1 MGIPFKTFHVNAGPS
16 TSFIRKMNKTLLL
29 TVICF
34 LANTEGLPRTRRA
47 LSPGYLSI
55 PGYKECLES
64 QTWRVPNG
72 IGRTTELCIPA
83 TKPAYCLEA
92 AWTNLNSASSG
103 LRFCNG
109 GIDPV
114 GILQIF
120 ARILSGKSADSQGST
135 KSRSIRPKP
144 KNINN
149 QPKPKD
155 FSIRPKP
162 QDFSIRP
169 KSQDFNTR
177 PKLRDF
183 NIQPKPQDFS
193 SRPKP
198 KDFGLLPSASA
209 AEVLES
215 LFYKFSACSANVPA
229 PGGLAPAD
237 CQFPFTYDGRTYNE
251 CTYYQTANNRAWCR
265 TINGGLG

>member
-1 MGIPFKTFHVNAGPS
+1 M
-16 TSFIRKMNKTLLL
+16 
-29 TVICF
+29 
-34 LANTEGLPRTRRA
+34 
-47 LSPGYLSI
+47 SPGYLSI

-72 IGRTTELCIPA
+72 IGRTTEVCIPA
-83 TKPAYCLEA
+83 TKPAYCFDT
-92 AWTNLNSASSG
+92 AWADINSASSG

-120 ARILSGKSADSQGST
+120 ARILSGKSADYQGST
-135 KSRSIRPKP
+135 KGRSVRPKPKDFIIRPKPQNFSIRPKP
-144 KNINN
+144 
-149 QPKPKD
+149 QD

-169 KSQDFNTR
+169 KPQNFRIRPKPQDFR
-177 PKLRDF
+177 
-183 NIQPKPQDFS
+183 IQPKPQDFS
-193 SRPKP
+193 IRPKP
-198 KDFGLLPSASA
+198 KDFSNRLTTSA

-215 LFYKFSACSANVPA
+215 LFYKFSACTANAPA
-229 PGGLAPAD
+229 SGGTAPAD

-265 TINGGLG
+265 TINGGLGDCNPGCPGI

>member
-1 MGIPFKTFHVNAGPS
+1 MY
-16 TSFIRKMNKTLLL
+16 KTLLL

-34 LANTEGLPRTRRA
+34 LATTEGLPRTRKA

-83 TKPAYCLEA
+83 TKPAYCFET
-92 AWTNLNSASSG
+92 AWADINSASSG

-120 ARILSGKSADSQGST
+120 ARILSGKSADYQGST
-135 KSRSIRPKP
+135 KGRSVRPKP
-144 KNINN
+144 KAFSIRPRSQN
-149 QPKPKD
+149 

-162 QDFSIRP
+162 HSIRP
-169 KSQDFNTR
+169 KSQDFSIQSK
-177 PKLRDF
+177 PK
-183 NIQPKPQDFS
+183 DFS
-193 SRPKP
+193 NRPKP
-198 KDFGLLPSASA
+198 KDFSIGPSTSA
-209 AEVLES
+209 AKVLES
-215 LFYKFSACSANVPA
+215 LFFKFSACTANAPTPA
-229 PGGLAPAD
+229 GTAPTD
-237 CQFPFTYDGRTYNE
+237 CQFPFSYDGRTYNE

-265 TINGGLG
+265 TINGGLGDCNPGCPGI

>member
-1 MGIPFKTFHVNAGPS
+1 MS
-16 TSFIRKMNKTLLL
+16 S
-29 TVICF
+29 
-34 LANTEGLPRTRRA
+34 
-47 LSPGYLSI
+47 GYLSI

-83 TKPAYCLEA
+83 TKPAYCLEE
-92 AWTNLNSASSG
+92 AWANLNSASSG

-120 ARILSGKSADSQGST
+120 ARILSGKSADYQGST

-144 KNINN
+144 KSISN
-149 QPKPKD
+149 QPKLKNFGTRPKPQDFITWSKPKDFSIRPNMKDFSIQPKAKD

-162 QDFSIRP
+162 QDFS
-169 KSQDFNTR
+169 TR
-177 PKLRDF
+177 PK
-183 NIQPKPQDFS
+183 NKDFS
-193 SRPKP
+193 VQ
-198 KDFGLLPSASA
+198 PSASA

-215 LFYKFSACSANVPA
+215 LFYKFSACTANVPA
-229 PGGLAPAD
+229 PGGTAPAD

-251 CTYYQTANNRAWCR
+251 CTYYQTANDRAWCR
-265 TINGGLG
+265 TINGGLGDCNPGCPGI